1 MLQKIMDNSIYNILI
16 SIIPLIFAITIHEV
30 SHGYVAR
37 KLGDPTAFALGRL
50 TINPF
55 KHIDILGT
63 IIVPIISFI
72 FIGVTFG
79 WAKPVPVNFNNLKN
93 YRRDSLLVAL
103 VGPLSNLCMAFFWS
117 FIVFFFLFLQHY
129 IHLPLTEGMQH
140 MGLNGII
147 INLSFMLFNLI
158 PILPL
163 DGGRILN
170 SLLPKKLSYYYE
182 QIEPYGLYIVMFLTF
197 TGFISKIIVPLMISI
212 YPYFFFFLHFTH

>member
-1 MLQKIMDNSIYNILI
+1 MDNSIYNILI

-30 SHGYVAR
+30 SHGYIAR
-37 KLGDPTAFALGRL
+37 KLGDPTAFSLGRL
-50 TINPF
+50 TLNPI

-63 IIVPIISFI
+63 LIVPIISFL

-79 WAKPVPVNFNNLKN
+79 WAKPVPINFNNLKN

-103 VGPLSNLCMAFFWS
+103 VGPLSNLLMAFFWS
-117 FIVFFFLFLQHY
+117 FIVFLFIFLKNY
-129 IHLPLTEGMQH
+129 IHLPLIEGMQY

-163 DGGRILN
+163 DGGRICN
-170 SLLPKKLSYYYE
+170 SLLPRKFSYYFE

-197 TGFISKIIVPLMISI
+197 TGLISKIIVPILLSI
-212 YPYFFFFLHFTH
+212 YPYFFFYLHLHA